1 MSEITMKE
9 LLESGVHFGHQ
20 TKRWNPKMKKYIFG
34 ERNQIYIIDLQQTV
48 KLFHHAYDFVKN
60 TVAAG
65 QSILFVGTKRQAES
79 IIREEATRCGMFFIS
94 HRWLGGMLTNFQ
106 TIRKSI
112 DKLKKLEAMKLDG
125 TFDKLTKKEVSRLEK
140 EMASLE
146 KNLGGIK
153 DMKRLPG
160 AVFLVDTKKE
170 EIAVQESNRLGVP
183 IVAIV
188 DTNCDPDLI
197 DYIVPGNDD
206 ATRSIKLITS
216 KIADAVLEGKQI
228 FASRSSREDAKPSVP
243 LSHTEA
249 AAVAVGDQEAVQA
262 EAGEP
267 AV

>member
-1 MSEITMKE
+1 MIFFHPKLKSTRFFIHLSGSLRRRINPFEKKGKKRRLNPKSRSVSMSEITMKE

-140 EMASLE
+140 E
-146 KNLGGIK
+146 
-153 DMKRLPG
+153 
-160 AVFLVDTKKE
+160 
-170 EIAVQESNRLGVP
+170 
-183 IVAIV
+183 
-188 DTNCDPDLI
+188 
-197 DYIVPGNDD
+197 
-206 ATRSIKLITS
+206 
-216 KIADAVLEGKQI
+216 
-228 FASRSSREDAKPSVP
+228 
-243 LSHTEA
+243 
-249 AAVAVGDQEAVQA
+249 
-262 EAGEP
+262 
-267 AV
+267 

>member
-34 ERNQIYIIDLQQTV
+34 ERNQIYIIDLKQT
-48 KLFHHAYDFVKN
+48 
-60 TVAAG
+60 
-65 QSILFVGTKRQAES
+65 
-79 IIREEATRCGMFFIS
+79 
-94 HRWLGGMLTNFQ
+94 
-106 TIRKSI
+106 
-112 DKLKKLEAMKLDG
+112 MKLDG
-125 TFDKLTKKEVSRLEK
+125 TFDKLTKKDLSRLEK